1 MRLSITVTDGSDKTA
16 QVDLN
21 LAEYSK
27 FDTLKA
33 IIAVRKSAFPELK
46 MRDLVVSEITV
57 TDDEHDDFAF
67 PGFETGNSV
76 VDTVCRGNLNDE
88 FYALERAYDAASE
101 KRPYIVMCADADE
114 VLSQDE
120 FSSRY
125 LYTVT
130 DWAAR
135 AEEEYDG
142 AEDAL
147 PYIDFEQWGKD
158 LRSGYTVVE
167 DPYTDTEYV
176 VAY

>member
-27 FDTLKA
+27 VDTLKA
-33 IIAVRKSAFPELK
+33 IIAVRKSVFPELK

-57 TDDEHDDFAF
+57 TDDDGDDFEF

-88 FYALERAYDAASE
+88 FYALERAYNAASE
-101 KRPYIVMCADADE
+101 KRPYIVLCADADE

-130 DWAAR
+130 DWAAFV
-135 AEEEYDG
+135 EG
-142 AEDAL
+142 MEDIPDHVAQ
-147 PYIDFEQWGKD
+147 YVDFEQMGKD
-158 LRSGYTVVE
+158 ARENYTIIE
-167 DPYTDTEYV
+167 DPHNSTEYV